1 MWLHPWVHRI
11 SRAAAGIYYRM
22 STAGPSV
29 PRRGPVLLIANHPN
43 ALLDPVLVAAAAR
56 RPLRFLAKAPLF
68 TVPVFGSLVRAS
80 GAIPVYRQ
88 QDDRSVTGRNADSLR
103 DAQAALAAGS
113 AIALFP
119 EGISHDEPALS
130 PLKTGAARVAL
141 GAAALAGGPVPV
153 IALGIVLREKETF
166 RSEALVVA
174 GEPVRWDDLAD
185 RGPDDV
191 EAARD
196 LTARFDAALRDVTVN
211 LEHWADRPIVECAE
225 AIWASK
231 YGISRD
237 GAERIERLRVATDLL
252 YRIRRDPRSGYL
264 GLVAAVT
271 RHARSLRRLGLA
283 PADLDADL
291 GNETALWWSLKRIPL
306 VIAPVVAVGAAGW
319 LLWWPPYRLTGL
331 IADRVPGGRD
341 VRSTYKLFGG
351 IVAYLAWLVLLAWL
365 AAGRGAGA
373 AAAVLVGAPALG
385 LAGLWIRERWRE
397 AWFDARRYFLLR
409 HRPYLLKDLRRRQ
422 HEIAER
428 LDALFVTPSA

>member
-22 STAGPSV
+22 SMAGPRV
-29 PRRGPVLLIANHPN
+29 PRQGPVLLVANHPN
-43 ALLDPVLVAAAAR
+43 SLLDPVLVAATAR
-56 RPLRFLAKAPLF
+56 RPVRFLAKAPLF
-68 TVPVFGSLVRAS
+68 SMPVVGAIVRAAGS
-80 GAIPVYRQ
+80 IPVYRQ
-88 QDDRSVTGRNADSLR
+88 QDDKSLTGRNADSLR
-103 DAQAALAAGS
+103 AAQEALAGGS

-130 PLKTGAARVAL
+130 PLRTGAARLAL
-141 GAAALAGGPVPV
+141 GAAALTGAAAPVVP
-153 IALGIVLREKETF
+153 IGLVLREKETF
-166 RSEALVVA
+166 RSEALAIV
-174 GEPVRWDDLAD
+174 GEAIRWDDLAG

-191 EAARD
+191 EAARE
-196 LTARFDAALRDVTVN
+196 LTARIDGALRDVTVN
-211 LEHWADRPIVECAE
+211 LEHWADQPVVECAE

-252 YRIRRDPRSGYL
+252 YRIRRDPSSRYL

-271 RHARSLRRLGLA
+271 RHVRSLRRLGLA
-283 PADLDADL
+283 PADLDADFD
-291 GNETALWWSLKRIPL
+291 NETALWWSLRRIPL
-306 VIAPVVAVGAAGW
+306 FLAPAVAVAVAGW

-331 IADRVPGGRD
+331 VADRIPGGKD
-341 VRSTYKLFGG
+341 VRSTYKLGIG
-351 IVAYLAWLVLLAWL
+351 IVAYLVWLALLAWFS
-365 AAGRGAGA
+365 ARWGA
-373 AAAVLVGAPALG
+373 AAVAGVLVGAPALG

-397 AWFDARRYFLLR
+397 AWLDVRRFFLLR

-428 LDALFVTPSA
+428 LDALFVTPG